1 MSWLDSAKVTTAVE
15 KAAKAADDAQE
26 AINSEAERVLRE
38 SDWYVLR
45 FLEKGTPIPADIIS
59 ARDDARPQI
68 VRKPV

>member
-1 MSWLDSAKVTTAVE
+1 MSWLENAKVTTAVE

-45 FLEKGTPIPADIIS
+45 FLEKGTPIPADITS
-59 ARDDARPQI
+59 ARDAARPQI